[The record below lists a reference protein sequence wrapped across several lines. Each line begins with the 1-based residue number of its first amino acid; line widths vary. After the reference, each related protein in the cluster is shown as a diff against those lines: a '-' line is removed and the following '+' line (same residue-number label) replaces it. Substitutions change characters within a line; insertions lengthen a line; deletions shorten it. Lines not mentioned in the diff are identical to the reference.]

1 MDVYH
6 KILDRIYRETGGK
19 QSEYVDLKE
28 VVKEEGFAPSFD
40 DIHKQL
46 SRAGWISDTGSG
58 TNVKITHWGTKE
70 AKKTASGGSDN
81 SAEIKKRA
89 TRVKEEIKE
98 LLIMAE
104 ELAGDPTE
112 AKLKEIDKRFAKL
125 GNSMDELRSAM

>member
-19 QSEYVDLKE
+19 QSEYVDLRE

-46 SRAGWISDTGSG
+46 NRAGWITDTGSG
-58 TNVKITHWGTKE
+58 SNVKITHWGVKE
-70 AKKTASGGSDN
+70 AKKTAAGGADN
-81 SAEIKKRA
+81 SAELKKMA
-89 TRVKEEIKE
+89 NRVKEEVKE

-104 ELAGDPTE
+104 ELAGDPSD
-112 AKLKEIDKRFAKL
+112 AKLKLVEKSHSNVGSKISD
-125 GNSMDELRSAM
+125 LRSSL